1 MKLIFPDENID
12 KEDARMI
19 LEYAIEG
26 RRRVKEQLKI
36 MAGVEFM
43 DVNLGYVDAENPAD
57 ARIVFVAEQ
66 ADETLIPE
74 APLQPGHVFAIG
86 RSIGRV
92 RRIQAGEQGGCGV
105 VPLRERGRRFEP
117 CRSRVHRGCMELLRE
132 QRRSRC
138 GWYAHEEEGL
148 PPLCE
153 RSAGEGTE
161 RRGQPSGVYRA
172 LLCRVQPPRRG
183 LFGDSRHR

>member
-1 MKLIFPDENID
+1 MRRRDYTHHIDGFFRLNSDFNTRDEIGVRRTFSGLMKLIFPDENID

-74 APLQPGHVFAIG
+74 APLQPGARIRDRAEH
-86 RSIGRV
+86 RGRV

-105 VPLRERGRRFEP
+105 VPLRERGRRIEP
-117 CRSRVHRGCMELLRE
+117 CCSRVH
-132 QRRSRC
+132 
-138 GWYAHEEEGL
+138 
-148 PPLCE
+148 
-153 RSAGEGTE
+153 
-161 RRGQPSGVYRA
+161 
-172 LLCRVQPPRRG
+172 
-183 LFGDSRHR
+183 